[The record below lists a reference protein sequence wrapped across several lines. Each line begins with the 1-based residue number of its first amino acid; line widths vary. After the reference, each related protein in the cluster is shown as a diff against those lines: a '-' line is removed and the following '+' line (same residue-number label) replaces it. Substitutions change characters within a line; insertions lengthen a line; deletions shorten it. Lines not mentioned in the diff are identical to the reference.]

1 MINAAII
8 GLGWWGRY
16 IVETLQGK
24 SEKIGFS
31 RGIDIAP
38 DAAEDIAAAHSL
50 TVTVDYTDALNDS
63 AIDAVVLATPHSF
76 HEEQIITAAKAGK
89 HVFCEKP
96 LALNLASAERSVAAC
111 EDANVVLG
119 LGHERRFEPAM
130 REIKRLVESGELG
143 TIMHIEA
150 NFSHDKLANMDADNW
165 RMSSVENPAAAMT
178 TTGIHL
184 TDAYLNI
191 VGPIEQV
198 FALTATR
205 NPANASGDI
214 LSFVLRFKSGATG
227 AYTSILET
235 PLYMRLAVY
244 GSEAWVEARDYTH
257 PSEMG
262 TTDLFVSREE
272 GQIEKTMFQDVDTVK
287 LNFEAWADAITGDA
301 DYPFTTE
308 QKLQNIAVLEAI
320 CQSAETGALITVQ

>member
-24 SEKIGFS
+24 SEKISFS
-31 RGIDIAP
+31 RGIDIVP
-38 DAAEDIAAAHSL
+38 EAAEDIAEAKGL
-50 TVTVDYTDALNDS
+50 TVTADYIDVLDDP

-76 HEEQIITAAKAGK
+76 HEEQIIAAAKAGK

-96 LALNLASAERSVAAC
+96 LALDLASAERSVTAC
-111 EDANVVLG
+111 EEANVILG

-130 REIKRLVESGELG
+130 QEIKRLVESGELG
-143 TIMHIEA
+143 KIMHVEA
-150 NFSHDKLANMDADNW
+150 NFSHDKLANMAADNW
-165 RMSSVENPAAAMT
+165 RVSSVENPAAAMT
-178 TTGIHL
+178 TTGIHM

-191 VGPIEQV
+191 IGPIEQV

-205 NPANASGDI
+205 NPANANGDI

-244 GSEAWVEARDYTH
+244 GSKAWVEARDYTH

-262 TTDLFVSREE
+262 AADLFISREE
-272 GQIEKTMFQDVDTVK
+272 GKIEKSTFQDVDTVK
-287 LNFEAWADAITGDA
+287 LNFEAWADAITGIA

-320 CQSAETGALITVQ
+320 CQSAETGLPVNL